1 MIRQSPVNDFLKE
14 VGILFVPINQN
25 ISRVNLLLAYTSWLK
40 SNYCT
45 ILPKKYSWAHTYT
58 VLQLSWRLDF
68 ITKCHKNKYEYKL
81 PIKLNISIAT
91 ASFGGLSQ
99 EYRFPFHFCH
109 KKENKNGGTL
119 TCFFV
124 FPLLQNAVIGESLVQ
139 EQNNGRKPTWN
150 WQFSYEAVKKNW

>member
-1 MIRQSPVNDFLKE
+1 MEFPLYYKTKSCKRLLKE

-25 ISRVNLLLAYTSWLK
+25 ISQVNLLLAYTSWLK

-58 VLQLSWRLDF
+58 ALQLSWRLDF
-68 ITKCHKNKYEYKL
+68 ITKCSKNKYEYKL

-91 ASFGGLSQ
+91 ASFGGLPQ
-99 EYRFPFHFCH
+99 EYGLPFPLLSH
-109 KKENKNGGTL
+109 KKEKSNNNGTL

-124 FPLLQNAVIGESLVQ
+124 LLLLQNAVIGESHVQ
-139 EQNNGRKPTWN
+139 EQNNGRKPTW
-150 WQFSYEAVKKNW
+150 S